1 MSRRDP
7 AATLLFWAMT
17 LTGGLA
23 LAACLLL
30 PPWFEYQ
37 VARQEYA
44 AALER
49 QAELLN
55 RTERVGRQIEHLQR
69 DVAYL
74 ERVYR
79 REFGTAAPAPE
90 ALAIQTGELAAEP
103 LPGDA
108 SSLAAPGGPAE
119 SAAPSGDLGH
129 TAVVSSRLDEVS
141 QLVERAVRRYPLIWV
156 FVLDS
161 TRPVVMIAA
170 GALLLAALVLLCRAP
185 AAQRSDGVGVDDP
198 QAPAEGGRVASP

>member
-1 MSRRDP
+1 
-7 AATLLFWAMT
+7 MT

-30 PPWFEYQ
+30 PAWFEYR
-37 VARQEYA
+37 VAQQQYA

-49 QAELLN
+49 QAALRA
-55 RTERVGRQIEHLQR
+55 RTERVERQIEHLQR

-74 ERVYR
+74 QRVYR
-79 REFGTAAPAPE
+79 REFGPVAPAAD
-90 ALAIQTGELAAEP
+90 ALAIQAAQAAAWSEQHDGPPAAAGTNESGTARPHAEQPGWAVSDPGPGPGTGFGLEEF
-103 LPGDA
+103 
-108 SSLAAPGGPAE
+108 
-119 SAAPSGDLGH
+119 
-129 TAVVSSRLDEVS
+129 S

-170 GALLLAALVLLCRAP
+170 GVLVLGALGLLGRTP
-185 AAQRSDGVGVDDP
+185 AGTEAHANRNG
-198 QAPAEGGRVASP
+198 EGGIRTHVGD